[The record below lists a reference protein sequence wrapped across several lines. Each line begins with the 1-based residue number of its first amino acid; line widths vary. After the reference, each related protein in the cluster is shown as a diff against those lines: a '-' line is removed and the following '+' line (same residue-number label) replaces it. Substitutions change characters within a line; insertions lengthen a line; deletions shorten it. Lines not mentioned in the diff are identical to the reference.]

1 MRKSPIMEQREK
13 ANMAALTERYYGKKD
28 LLDTWDESSLRDVRY
43 RNDLARRVRGHR
55 HDILY
60 RGGEIIEDNNNGHN
74 Q

>member
-1 MRKSPIMEQREK
+1 MEERE
-13 ANMAALTERYYGKKD
+13 AAKMVALAERYYGKKD
-28 LLDTWDESSLRDVRY
+28 LLDTWDESPLKDVQY

-60 RGGEIIEDNNNGHN
+60 RGGDIKEENNDGHN